1 MRKKLIV
8 SLTFM
13 SLLISYA
20 VGKVTLWENIST
32 IEIKELHQSL
42 ELNNRK
48 KNFSYLSKAKLFLIN
63 GDTDKA
69 LYLLK
74 KINVDSSLYNIRKR
88 YEAIIYFV
96 TNQFSKTKEILSDT
110 SFNSLTNYPQICL
123 LKVVNYMFLNE
134 KNKMSMEFKQC
145 QSSTNRYS
153 PSNLLWPESLVR
165 LKEEKES
172 ALSGQDI
179 IQLENILD
187 DNELIRQW
195 LKLGIYTNKESLI
208 KKYISRIDGQLYKSH
223 TIRELLSL
231 IYYRLGE
238 DKQAL
243 SFIEDIYSP
252 NAENI
257 KGNISLK
264 KKQFEL
270 AFGHFKAALQ
280 KKENSINALERAIP
294 LSWTLG
300 QWKDG
305 LKLLSKI
312 INPNLDIRKKLSLN
326 TMLQIKLKN
335 YSRSMQQLNTLND
348 LYQMNLPKELSIMKS
363 YVAAITRNTKELE
376 KYSKRSCDKKDGFN
390 CWLSIQQLIWE
401 DITKTIQRDEKTI
414 DNKLFTLDI
423 LKQKS
428 TAPRINEL
436 IIIDQKDIEE
446 LDSELV
452 ILKQY

>member
-1 MRKKLIV
+1 
-8 SLTFM
+8 
-13 SLLISYA
+13 
-20 VGKVTLWENIST
+20 
-32 IEIKELHQSL
+32 
-42 ELNNRK
+42 
-48 KNFSYLSKAKLFLIN
+48 
-63 GDTDKA
+63 
-69 LYLLK
+69 
-74 KINVDSSLYNIRKR
+74 
-88 YEAIIYFV
+88 
-96 TNQFSKTKEILSDT
+96 
-110 SFNSLTNYPQICL
+110 
-123 LKVVNYMFLNE
+123 MFLNE
-134 KNKMSMEFKQC
+134 KNKMSKEFQQC
-145 QSSTNRYS
+145 QSSANKYS
-153 PSNLLWPESLVR
+153 PNNLLWTESLVK

-208 KKYISRIDGQLYKSH
+208 KKYISRIDGELYKSH

-238 DKQAL
+238 DEQAL

-270 AFGHFKAALQ
+270 AFGHFKVAL
-280 KKENSINALERAIP
+280 KRKENSTNALERAIP
-294 LSWTLG
+294 LAWTLG
-300 QWKDG
+300 QWTDG
-305 LKLLSKI
+305 LNLLSKI
-312 INPNLDIRKKLSLN
+312 IDPNLDIRKKLSLN

-335 YSRSMQQLNTLND
+335 YTRSMQQLNTLNN

-363 YVAAITRNTKELE
+363 YVAAITNDTNELE
-376 KYSKRSCDKKDGFN
+376 KYSNRSCDKKDGFN
-390 CWLSIQQLIWE
+390 CWLSMQQLIWE
-401 DITKTIQRDEKTI
+401 DITKTIQRDEKTL

-428 TAPRINEL
+428 GEPKINEI

-452 ILKQY
+452 TLKQY